1 MESNYKVAYDLEWK
15 KLKQLD
21 TLDVEKRLG
30 VEYNSEN
37 KQYVVKFFKEDYI
50 LDFEKESVY
59 RKYDNIRASIDDSI
73 MILNYLTFSI
83 YEIKE
88 ENSWVTLKEI
98 PNGGVLFFPSFQNMS
113 VKRLIDKFGND
124 IKQFEKNALKL
135 GGEEVKFGDKSY
147 KFQVLPKVSIC
158 AVMWEGDDDFTPNA
172 SILFNPSIQ
181 HLMHIETVIGAGM
194 CVVSKLVNIIYST

>member
-15 KLKQLD
+15 KLKQLEP
-21 TLDVEKRLG
+21 LDVSKRLG

-37 KQYVVKFFKEDYI
+37 KQFVVPFFKEDYI
-50 LDFEKESVY
+50 LDFEEESIY
-59 RKYDNIRASIDDSI
+59 RKDDNFIPSIDDSI

-83 YEIKE
+83 YQTKE
-88 ENSWVTLKEI
+88 DNSWVTLKEI

-113 VKRLIDKFGND
+113 VKRLIQKFGND
-124 IKQFEKNALKL
+124 IKQFEENALKL
-135 GGEEVKFGDKSY
+135 GGEEVKFGDKGY

-158 AVMWEGDDDFTPNA
+158 AVMWEGDEDFSPNA

-181 HLMHIETVIGAGM
+181 YLMHIETVIGAGM
-194 CVVSKLVNIIYST
+194 CVAGKLIKG